1 MESVIPFFTDFRY
14 LCPYILGSILTGSMN
29 LSNFGIHFPIT
40 DPTWIFFLVLMI
52 ILFAPILL
60 GRLRIP
66 HIIGMILA
74 GVVIGQYGFNI
85 LERDSSFELFG
96 KVGIYYIMFLAG
108 LEMDLENL
116 KKNMGK
122 AFVFGILTFF
132 IPFVIGLAV
141 GIYVLNFSMG
151 ASLLLSCILASHT
164 LVAYPI
170 VGRYGMSRHPSVSI
184 SIGGTMFALTVA
196 LFALAG
202 ISGMYKGE
210 LDSGSWILFGIKCV
224 AYCAFV
230 FLAFPRF
237 ARWFFRTYE
246 DNVMQYIFVLSLV
259 FLSAA
264 LAELAGLEGIF
275 GAFLAGLVLNR
286 LIPHVSPLMN
296 RTEFVGNALFIPYFL
311 IGVGMLINLGA
322 LFTGWNTIKVVLVMV
337 LVATLTKWLA
347 AWATQQIYRMSVAA
361 RQMMFGLSNAHAAG
375 ALAMVMVGT
384 KIEIE
389 PGQFLM
395 NEDMLN
401 GVVIMIL
408 ISCII
413 SSVTTEHAARSM
425 ALSEDKGDMEASK
438 TKEEERMLVAISNPD
453 TVESLVNMALMM
465 REPKS
470 KRELLGVTVAVEY
483 DESKKQGKLAEQ
495 RRNLERAV
503 RIASAVDV
511 PMKTRCRLS
520 TNIVSGILHTVS
532 EMNASEIVLGLHRKH
547 GLLDSFLG
555 NFTQSLLN
563 GTHRQLMVVKSLV
576 PVNVMRRI
584 VVAVP
589 PKAEYEAGFYKW
601 IERVARIG
609 VQLGCRIHFW
619 GHTDTLPRIK
629 GYVNKFHGSA
639 RTEYST
645 LDDWDDLLLL
655 TGQVNYDHLLV
666 IVSARKGSISYQ
678 SSFEE
683 LPNQIMRY
691 FSDNSL
697 MLVYP
702 DQLGDPQEAMTFSSP
717 RSQSENR
724 IYDQV
729 ARWAYRWFKKEE
741 ES

>member
-1 MESVIPFFTDFRY
+1 MDF
-14 LCPYILGSILTGSMN
+14 LNLGIN
-29 LSNFGIHFPIT
+29 FPIT

-74 GVVIGQYGFNI
+74 GVAIGKYGFNI

-116 KKNMGK
+116 KKNIGR
-122 AFVFGILTFF
+122 ALVFGALTFI
-132 IPFVIGLAV
+132 IPFAIGMAV
-141 GIYVLNFSMG
+141 GMYVLNFSIG

-170 VGRYGMSRHPSVSI
+170 VGRYGLSSKASVSI

-202 ISGMYKGE
+202 VSGMFKGE
-210 LDSGSWILFGIKCV
+210 LDSSSWILFMLKCIV
-224 AYCAFV
+224 YCVFV
-230 FLAFPRF
+230 FMVFPRF

-286 LIPHVSPLMN
+286 FVPRVSPLMN

-322 LFTGWNTIKVVLVMV
+322 LFSGWNTIKVVLVMV
-337 LVATLTKWLA
+337 LVATFTKWLA
-347 AWATQQIYRMSVAA
+347 AWLTQKIYHMSVAA

-384 KIEIE
+384 KIEIA
-389 PGQFLM
+389 PGEFLM

-401 GVVIMIL
+401 GVVIIIL

-413 SSVTTEHAARSM
+413 SWVITEHAARTM
-425 ALSEDKGDMEASK
+425 ALSETNDDMEALK
-438 TKEEERMLVAISNPD
+438 KKEEERMLVAISNPE

-483 DESKKQGKLAEQ
+483 DEAKKQGKLAEQ
-495 RRNLERAV
+495 RRNLERAA

-563 GTHRQLMVVKSLV
+563 GTHRQLMIVKSLV
-576 PVNVMRRI
+576 PANVMRRI

-589 PKAEYEAGFYKW
+589 PNAEYEAGFYKW
-601 IERVARIG
+601 VERIARIG
-609 VQLGCRIHFW
+609 VQLGCRVHFW

-629 GYVNKFHGSA
+629 GFIHKFYDGV
-639 RTEYST
+639 RTEYT
-645 LDDWDDLLLL
+645 VLDDWNDLLLL
-655 TGQVNYDHLLV
+655 TGHINYDHLLV

-683 LPNQIMRY
+683 LPNQITRY

-702 DQLGDPQEAMTFSSP
+702 DQLGDPLDGMTFSSP

-724 IYDQV
+724 IYDNV
-729 ARWAYRWFKKEE
+729 SKWVYRWFKKGEE
-741 ES
+741 V

>member
-1 MESVIPFFTDFRY
+1 MDF
-14 LCPYILGSILTGSMN
+14 LNLGIN
-29 LSNFGIHFPIT
+29 FPIT

-74 GVVIGQYGFNI
+74 GVAIGKYGFNI

-116 KKNMGK
+116 KKNIGR
-122 AFVFGILTFF
+122 ALVFGALTFI
-132 IPFVIGLAV
+132 IPFAIGMAV
-141 GIYVLNFSMG
+141 GMYVLNFSIG

-170 VGRYGMSRHPSVSI
+170 VGRYGLSSKASVSI
-184 SIGGTMFALTVA
+184 SIGGTMFALTIA

-202 ISGMYKGE
+202 VSGMFKGE
-210 LDSGSWILFGIKCV
+210 LDSSSWILFMLKCIV
-224 AYCAFV
+224 YCVFV
-230 FLAFPRF
+230 FMVFPRF

-286 LIPHVSPLMN
+286 LVPRVSPLMN

-322 LFTGWNTIKVVLVMV
+322 LFSGWNTIKVVLVMV
-337 LVATLTKWLA
+337 LVATFTKWLA
-347 AWATQQIYRMSVAA
+347 AWLTQKIYHMSVAA

-384 KIEIE
+384 KIEIA
-389 PGQFLM
+389 PGEFLM

-413 SSVTTEHAARSM
+413 SSVITEHAARTM
-425 ALSEDKGDMEASK
+425 ALSETNDDMEALK
-438 TKEEERMLVAISNPD
+438 KKEEERMLVAISNPE

-483 DESKKQGKLAEQ
+483 DEAKKQGKLAEQ
-495 RRNLERAV
+495 RRNLERAA

-563 GTHRQLMVVKSLV
+563 GTHRQLMIVKSLV
-576 PVNVMRRI
+576 PANVMRRI

-589 PKAEYEAGFYKW
+589 PNAEYEAGFYKW
-601 IERVARIG
+601 VERIARIG
-609 VQLGCRIHFW
+609 VQLGCRVHFW

-629 GYVNKFHGSA
+629 GFIHKFYDGV
-639 RTEYST
+639 RTEYT
-645 LDDWDDLLLL
+645 VLDDWNDLLLL
-655 TGQVNYDHLLV
+655 TGHINYDHLLV

-683 LPNQIMRY
+683 LPNQITRY

-702 DQLGDPQEAMTFSSP
+702 DQLGDPLDGMTFSSP

-724 IYDQV
+724 IYDNV
-729 ARWAYRWFKKEE
+729 SKWVYRWFKKGEE
-741 ES
+741 V

>member
-1 MESVIPFFTDFRY
+1 MDF
-14 LCPYILGSILTGSMN
+14 LNLGIN
-29 LSNFGIHFPIT
+29 FPIT

-74 GVVIGQYGFNI
+74 GVAIGKYGFNI

-116 KKNMGK
+116 KKNIGR
-122 AFVFGILTFF
+122 ALVFGALTFI
-132 IPFVIGLAV
+132 IPFAIGMAV
-141 GIYVLNFSMG
+141 GMYVLNFSIG

-170 VGRYGMSRHPSVSI
+170 VGRYGLSSKASVSI

-202 ISGMYKGE
+202 VSSMFKGE
-210 LDSGSWILFGIKCV
+210 LDSSSWILFMLKCIV
-224 AYCAFV
+224 YCVFV
-230 FLAFPRF
+230 FMVFPRF

-286 LIPHVSPLMN
+286 LVPRVSPLMN

-322 LFTGWNTIKVVLVMV
+322 LFSGWNTIKVVLVMV
-337 LVATLTKWLA
+337 LVATFTKWLA
-347 AWATQQIYRMSVAA
+347 AWLTQKIYHMSVAA

-384 KIEIE
+384 KIEIA
-389 PGQFLM
+389 PGEFLM

-413 SSVTTEHAARSM
+413 SSVITEHAARTM
-425 ALSEDKGDMEASK
+425 ALSETNDDMEALK
-438 TKEEERMLVAISNPD
+438 KKEEERMLVAISNPE

-483 DESKKQGKLAEQ
+483 DEAKKQGKLAEQ
-495 RRNLERAV
+495 RRNLERAA

-563 GTHRQLMVVKSLV
+563 GTHRQLMIVKSLV
-576 PVNVMRRI
+576 PANVMRRI

-589 PKAEYEAGFYKW
+589 PNAEYEAGFYKW
-601 IERVARIG
+601 VERIARIG
-609 VQLGCRIHFW
+609 VQLGCRVHFW

-629 GYVNKFHGSA
+629 GFIHKFYDGV
-639 RTEYST
+639 RTEYT
-645 LDDWDDLLLL
+645 VLDDWNDLLLL
-655 TGQVNYDHLLV
+655 TGHINYDHLLV

-683 LPNQIMRY
+683 LPNQITRY

-702 DQLGDPQEAMTFSSP
+702 DQLGDPLDGMTFSSP

-724 IYDQV
+724 IYDNV
-729 ARWAYRWFKKEE
+729 SKWVYRWFKKGEE
-741 ES
+741 V

>member
-1 MESVIPFFTDFRY
+1 MDF
-14 LCPYILGSILTGSMN
+14 LNLGIN
-29 LSNFGIHFPIT
+29 FPIT

-74 GVVIGQYGFNI
+74 GVAIGKYGFNI

-116 KKNMGK
+116 KKNIGR
-122 AFVFGILTFF
+122 ALVFGALTFI
-132 IPFVIGLAV
+132 IPFAIGMAV
-141 GIYVLNFSMG
+141 GMYVLSFSIG

-170 VGRYGMSRHPSVSI
+170 VGRYGLSSKASVSI
-184 SIGGTMFALTVA
+184 SIGGTMFALTIA

-202 ISGMYKGE
+202 VSGMFKGE
-210 LDSGSWILFGIKCV
+210 LDSSSWILFMLKCIV
-224 AYCAFV
+224 YCVFV
-230 FLAFPRF
+230 FMVFPRF

-286 LIPHVSPLMN
+286 LVPRVSPLMN

-322 LFTGWNTIKVVLVMV
+322 LFSGWNTIKVVLVMV
-337 LVATLTKWLA
+337 LVATFTKWLA
-347 AWATQQIYRMSVAA
+347 AWLTQKIYHMSVAA

-384 KIEIE
+384 KIEIA
-389 PGQFLM
+389 PGEFLM

-413 SSVTTEHAARSM
+413 SSVITEHAARTM
-425 ALSEDKGDMEASK
+425 ALSETNDDMEALK
-438 TKEEERMLVAISNPD
+438 KKEEERMLVAISNPE

-483 DESKKQGKLAEQ
+483 DEAKKQGKLAEQ
-495 RRNLERAV
+495 RRNLERAA

-563 GTHRQLMVVKSLV
+563 GTHRQLMIVKSLV
-576 PVNVMRRI
+576 PANVMRRI

-589 PKAEYEAGFYKW
+589 PNAEYETGFYKW
-601 IERVARIG
+601 VERIARIG
-609 VQLGCRIHFW
+609 VQLGCRVHFW

-629 GYVNKFHGSA
+629 GFIHKFYDGV
-639 RTEYST
+639 RTEYT
-645 LDDWDDLLLL
+645 VLDDWNDLLLL
-655 TGQVNYDHLLV
+655 TGHINYDYLLV

-683 LPNQIMRY
+683 LPNQITRY

-702 DQLGDPQEAMTFSSP
+702 DQLGDPLDGMTFSSP

-724 IYDQV
+724 IYDNV
-729 ARWAYRWFKKEE
+729 SKWVYRWFKKGEE
-741 ES
+741 V

>member
-1 MESVIPFFTDFRY
+1 MDF
-14 LCPYILGSILTGSMN
+14 LNLGINS
-29 LSNFGIHFPIT
+29 PIT

-74 GVVIGQYGFNI
+74 GVAIGKYGFNI

-116 KKNMGK
+116 KKNIGR
-122 AFVFGILTFF
+122 ALVFGALTFI
-132 IPFVIGLAV
+132 IPFAIGMAV
-141 GIYVLNFSMG
+141 GMYVLNFSIG

-170 VGRYGMSRHPSVSI
+170 VGRYGLSSKASVSI

-202 ISGMYKGE
+202 VSGMFKGE
-210 LDSGSWILFGIKCV
+210 LDSSSWILFMLKCIV
-224 AYCAFV
+224 YCVFV
-230 FLAFPRF
+230 FMVFPRF

-286 LIPHVSPLMN
+286 LVPRVSPLMN

-322 LFTGWNTIKVVLVMV
+322 LFSGWNTIKVVLVMV
-337 LVATLTKWLA
+337 LVATFTKWLA
-347 AWATQQIYRMSVAA
+347 AWLTQKIYHMSVAA

-384 KIEIE
+384 KIEIA
-389 PGQFLM
+389 PGEFLM

-413 SSVTTEHAARSM
+413 SSVITEHAARTM
-425 ALSEDKGDMEASK
+425 ALSETNDDMEALK
-438 TKEEERMLVAISNPD
+438 KKEEERMLVAISNPE
-453 TVESLVNMALMM
+453 TVDSLVNMALMM

-483 DESKKQGKLAEQ
+483 DEAKKQGKLAEQ
-495 RRNLERAV
+495 RRNLERAA

-563 GTHRQLMVVKSLV
+563 GTHRQLMIVKSLV
-576 PVNVMRRI
+576 PANVMRRI

-589 PKAEYEAGFYKW
+589 PNAEYEAGFYKW
-601 IERVARIG
+601 VERIARIG
-609 VQLGCRIHFW
+609 VQLGCRVHFW

-629 GYVNKFHGSA
+629 GFIHKFYDGV
-639 RTEYST
+639 RTEYT
-645 LDDWDDLLLL
+645 VLDDWNDLLLL
-655 TGQVNYDHLLV
+655 TGHINYDHLLV

-683 LPNQIMRY
+683 LPNQITRY

-702 DQLGDPQEAMTFSSP
+702 DQLGDPLDGMTFSSP

-724 IYDQV
+724 IYDNV
-729 ARWAYRWFKKEE
+729 SKWVYRWFKKGEE
-741 ES
+741 V

>member
-1 MESVIPFFTDFRY
+1 MDF
-14 LCPYILGSILTGSMN
+14 LNLGVN
-29 LSNFGIHFPIT
+29 FPIT

-74 GVVIGQYGFNI
+74 GVAIGKYGFNI

-96 KVGIYYIMFLAG
+96 KVGIYYIMFLVG

-116 KKNMGK
+116 KKNIGR
-122 AFVFGILTFF
+122 ALVFGALTFI
-132 IPFVIGLAV
+132 IPFAIGMAV
-141 GIYVLNFSMG
+141 GMYVLNFSIG

-170 VGRYGMSRHPSVSI
+170 VGRYGLSSKASVSI

-202 ISGMYKGE
+202 VSGMFKGE
-210 LDSGSWILFGIKCV
+210 LDSSSWILFMLKCIV
-224 AYCAFV
+224 YCVFV
-230 FLAFPRF
+230 FMVFPRF

-286 LIPHVSPLMN
+286 LVPRVSPLMN

-322 LFTGWNTIKVVLVMV
+322 LFSGWNTIKVVLVMV
-337 LVATLTKWLA
+337 LVATFTKWLA
-347 AWATQQIYRMSVAA
+347 AWLTQKIYHMSVAA

-384 KIEIE
+384 KIEIA
-389 PGQFLM
+389 PGEFLM

-413 SSVTTEHAARSM
+413 SSVITEHAARTM
-425 ALSEDKGDMEASK
+425 ALSETNDDMEALK
-438 TKEEERMLVAISNPD
+438 KKEEERMLVAISNPE

-483 DESKKQGKLAEQ
+483 DEAKKQGKLAEQ
-495 RRNLERAV
+495 RRNLERAA

-563 GTHRQLMVVKSLV
+563 GTHRQLMIVKSLV
-576 PVNVMRRI
+576 PANVMRRI

-589 PKAEYEAGFYKW
+589 PNAEYEAGFYKW
-601 IERVARIG
+601 VERIARIG
-609 VQLGCRIHFW
+609 VQLGCRVHFW

-629 GYVNKFHGSA
+629 GFIHKFYDGV
-639 RTEYST
+639 RTEYT
-645 LDDWDDLLLL
+645 VLDDWNDLLLL
-655 TGQVNYDHLLV
+655 TGHINYDHLLV

-683 LPNQIMRY
+683 LPNQITRY

-702 DQLGDPQEAMTFSSP
+702 DQLGDPLDGMTFSSP

-724 IYDQV
+724 IYDNV
-729 ARWAYRWFKKEE
+729 SKWVYRWFKKGEE
-741 ES
+741 V

>member
-1 MESVIPFFTDFRY
+1 MDF
-14 LCPYILGSILTGSMN
+14 LNLGIN
-29 LSNFGIHFPIT
+29 FPIT

-74 GVVIGQYGFNI
+74 GVAIGKYGFNI

-116 KKNMGK
+116 KKNIGR
-122 AFVFGILTFF
+122 ALVFGALTFI
-132 IPFVIGLAV
+132 IPFAIGMAV
-141 GIYVLNFSMG
+141 GMYVLNFSIG

-170 VGRYGMSRHPSVSI
+170 VGRYGLSSKASVSI

-202 ISGMYKGE
+202 VSGMFKGE
-210 LDSGSWILFGIKCV
+210 LDSSSWILFMLKCIV
-224 AYCAFV
+224 YCVFV
-230 FLAFPRF
+230 FMVFPRF

-286 LIPHVSPLMN
+286 LVPRVSPLMN

-322 LFTGWNTIKVVLVMV
+322 LFSGWNTIKVVLVMV
-337 LVATLTKWLA
+337 LVATFTKWLA
-347 AWATQQIYRMSVAA
+347 AWLTQKIYHMSVAA

-384 KIEIE
+384 KIEIA
-389 PGQFLM
+389 PGEFLM

-413 SSVTTEHAARSM
+413 SSVITEHAARTM
-425 ALSEDKGDMEASK
+425 ALSETNDDMEALK
-438 TKEEERMLVAISNPD
+438 KKEEERMLVAISNPE
-453 TVESLVNMALMM
+453 TVDSLVNMALMM

-483 DESKKQGKLAEQ
+483 DEAKKQGKLAEQ
-495 RRNLERAV
+495 RRNLERAA

-563 GTHRQLMVVKSLV
+563 GTHRQLMIVKSLV
-576 PVNVMRRI
+576 PANVMRRI

-589 PKAEYEAGFYKW
+589 PNAEYEAGFYKW
-601 IERVARIG
+601 VERIARIG
-609 VQLGCRIHFW
+609 VQLGCRVHFW

-629 GYVNKFHGSA
+629 GFIHKFYDGV
-639 RTEYST
+639 RTEYT
-645 LDDWDDLLLL
+645 VLDDWNDLLLL
-655 TGQVNYDHLLV
+655 TGHINYDHLLV

-683 LPNQIMRY
+683 LPNQITRY

-702 DQLGDPQEAMTFSSP
+702 DQLGDPLDGMTFSSP

-724 IYDQV
+724 IYDNV
-729 ARWAYRWFKKEE
+729 SKWVYRWFKKGEE
-741 ES
+741 V